1 MLRIRFHG
9 RGGQGMKTAS
19 RLVGSAAFHAGFVV
33 QDAPVYGAERRG
45 APMAVFTRIDC
56 QEIHERGA
64 ITQPDLVVV
73 ADDTLLTDPA
83 AQPLAGCD
91 QQCTVLLNAV
101 SDDAALLP
109 LGSYAGRLI
118 VTDFTALVLAHTT
131 TLAALST
138 ALGAAAACLVG
149 LSLEASLAGLEE
161 ELRSA
166 DLSPSQRQANVQLA
180 EAAYARMHPWAPV
193 QEGLRPAPTPSR
205 QRTGIAPMPLTP
217 LVDVPFAPP
226 SQAAPSIYAIANSP
240 ERKTG
245 SWRQYRPVLQR
256 ERCSR
261 CWVCFVRCPD
271 AAITLDYEDYSVVDY
286 NVCKGC
292 LLCAHE
298 CPTHALLRIAGK
310 EVAR

>member
-45 APMAVFTRIDC
+45 APMAAFTRIDR
-56 QEIHERGA
+56 QAILERGA

-73 ADDTLLTDPA
+73 SDDTLLTDPA

-91 QQCTVLLNAV
+91 RQCTVLLNAV
-101 SDDAALLP
+101 EDTVALLP
-109 LGSYAGRLI
+109 LRSHEGRL
-118 VTDFTALVLAHTT
+118 VVADFTALVMTHTT

-138 ALGAAAACLVG
+138 ALGVATACLVG

-161 ELRSA
+161 ELRST
-166 DLSPSQRQANVQLA
+166 DLSPSQCQANIQLA
-180 EAAYARMHPWAPV
+180 EATYARMHTWAPV
-193 QEGLRPAPTPSR
+193 QE
-205 QRTGIAPMPLTP
+205 RTGTAPMPLTP
-217 LVDVPFAPP
+217 LVDLPFAPP
-226 SQAAPSIYAIANSP
+226 SQAAPSIYARANSP
-240 ERKTG
+240 ERHTG
-245 SWRQYRPVLQR
+245 SWRQWRPVLQR

-271 AAITLDYEDYSVVDY
+271 AAITLDPEHYPVVDY
-286 NVCKGC
+286 AVCKGC
-292 LLCAHE
+292 LVCVHD
-298 CPTHALLRIAGK
+298 CPTHAFDVVK
-310 EVAR
+310 EVR

>member
-19 RLVGSAAFHAGFVV
+19 RIVGSAAFHAGFVV

-45 APMAVFTRIDC
+45 APMAAFTRIDR
-56 QEIHERGA
+56 QAILERGA

-91 QQCTVLLNAV
+91 RQSTVLLNAV

-109 LGSYAGRLI
+109 LGSYEGRL
-118 VTDFTALVLAHTT
+118 VVADFTALVLAHTT

-149 LSLEASLAGLEE
+149 LSREASLAGLEE
-161 ELRSA
+161 ELRST
-166 DLSPSQRQANVQLA
+166 DLSPWQRQTNVQLA
-180 EAAYARMHPWAPV
+180 EAAYGLMHSWAPV
-193 QEGLRPAPTPSR
+193 QE
-205 QRTGIAPMPLTP
+205 RTGIEPMSLTP

-240 ERKTG
+240 ERHTG

-271 AAITLDYEDYSVVDY
+271 AAITLDPENYPVVDY
-286 NVCKGC
+286 AVCKGC
-292 LLCAHE
+292 LLCVHD
-298 CPTHALLRIAGK
+298 CPTHAFTVVK
-310 EVAR
+310 EVR